1 MKMGYF
7 IYQGFLERESLGSIF
22 IIKETIMIS
31 NKRYEELLEYLTRT
45 DLLSI
50 ERTELANKRTLL
62 AYIRTAFSL
71 FLASLGIIE
80 FFENQYLIYL
90 GFIFIPVA
98 IMFLIIGIFRF
109 KQSESKIDRI
119 IEYEK
124 EKESN

>member
-7 IYQGFLERESLGSIF
+7 IYQGFLERESLISIF

-45 DLLSI
+45 DLLAI

-119 IEYEK
+119 IEHEK

>member
-1 MKMGYF
+1 MGYF
-7 IYQGFLERESLGSIF
+7 IYQGFLERESLISIF
-22 IIKETIMIS
+22 MIKETKMIS

-45 DLLSI
+45 DLLAI

-119 IEYEK
+119 IEHEK

>member
-1 MKMGYF
+1 
-7 IYQGFLERESLGSIF
+7 
-22 IIKETIMIS
+22 MIS

-45 DLLSI
+45 DLLAI

-98 IMFLIIGIFRF
+98 IMFLIIGIIRF

-119 IEYEK
+119 IDYEK
-124 EKESN
+124 EKENN

>member
-1 MKMGYF
+1 MGYF
-7 IYQGFLERESLGSIF
+7 IYQGFLERESLISIF
-22 IIKETIMIS
+22 MIKETKMIS

-98 IMFLIIGIFRF
+98 IMFLIIGIIRF

>member
-1 MKMGYF
+1 MEMGYF
-7 IYQGFLERESLGSIF
+7 IYQGFLFRESLISVF
-22 IIKETIMIS
+22 IIKETKMIS

-45 DLLSI
+45 DLLAI

>member
-7 IYQGFLERESLGSIF
+7 IYQGFLERESLISIF
-22 IIKETIMIS
+22 IIKETKMIS

-45 DLLSI
+45 DLLAI

>member
-7 IYQGFLERESLGSIF
+7 IYQGFLERESLISIF
-22 IIKETIMIS
+22 IIKETKMIS

-45 DLLSI
+45 DLLAI

-119 IEYEK
+119 IEHEK

>member
-1 MKMGYF
+1 MGYF
-7 IYQGFLERESLGSIF
+7 IYQGFLERESLISIF
-22 IIKETIMIS
+22 MIKETKMIS

-45 DLLSI
+45 DLLAI

-98 IMFLIIGIFRF
+98 IMFLIIGIIRF

-119 IEYEK
+119 IDYEK
-124 EKESN
+124 EKENN

>member
-1 MKMGYF
+1 MGYF
-7 IYQGFLERESLGSIF
+7 IYQGFLERESLISIF
-22 IIKETIMIS
+22 MIKETKMIS

-45 DLLSI
+45 DLLAI

-98 IMFLIIGIFRF
+98 IMFLIIGIIRF

>member
-7 IYQGFLERESLGSIF
+7 IYQGFLERESLISIF
-22 IIKETIMIS
+22 IIKETKMIS

-45 DLLSI
+45 DLLAI

-98 IMFLIIGIFRF
+98 IMFLIIGIIRF

>member
-1 MKMGYF
+1 MGYF
-7 IYQGFLERESLGSIF
+7 IYQGFLERESLISIF
-22 IIKETIMIS
+22 IIKETKMIS
-31 NKRYEELLEYLTRT
+31 NKRYEELLEYLNRT
-45 DLLSI
+45 DLLAI

-98 IMFLIIGIFRF
+98 IMFLIIGIIRF

>member
-1 MKMGYF
+1 
-7 IYQGFLERESLGSIF
+7 
-22 IIKETIMIS
+22 MIS

-45 DLLSI
+45 DLLAI

>member
-7 IYQGFLERESLGSIF
+7 IYQGFLERESLISIF
-22 IIKETIMIS
+22 MIKETKMIS

-45 DLLSI
+45 DLLAI

-98 IMFLIIGIFRF
+98 IMFLIIGIIRF

>member
-1 MKMGYF
+1 MGYF
-7 IYQGFLERESLGSIF
+7 IYQGFLERESLISIF
-22 IIKETIMIS
+22 IIKETKMIS

-45 DLLSI
+45 DLLAI

-119 IEYEK
+119 IEHEK

>member
-1 MKMGYF
+1 MGYF
-7 IYQGFLERESLGSIF
+7 IYQGFLERESLISIF
-22 IIKETIMIS
+22 IIEETKMIS

-45 DLLSI
+45 DLLAI